1 MVSSVAGPLASFGGW
16 YAGEVAS
23 GVTETVVE
31 SGQQALD
38 VLGEPLRDVA
48 SVISSAGGGVS
59 QGISSTVE
67 AVRSRV
73 TEDDASGGG
82 VHYHYHVSTVE
93 QAIEKQKHDEAREL
107 AGFGI
112 NR

>member
-1 MVSSVAGPLASFGGW
+1 MVSSVASPLAEVGGW

-31 SGQQALD
+31 SGQQALG
-38 VLGEPLRDVA
+38 VLAEPLRDVA
-48 SVISSAGGGVS
+48 SVISSTGGGVS
-59 QGISSTVE
+59 QGSWSTVG

-73 TEDDASGGG
+73 TADDTSGGG
-82 VHYHYHVSTVE
+82 VHYHYHVSTVD